1 MQKKPSVDA
10 YFTEWSTKIS
20 PWDQKTEHLSSGLLV
35 QRDAWQWMKNGTSS
49 QKRDGWQPYFTIGW
63 LVMIS
68 KIKEFRKLTEKWVS
82 DSGDALE
89 LATRGGKS
97 SHIPVLRRI
106 AASLHVGSSRPRL
119 QSSLC
124 HHHWSLLVLNAL
136 LQELNI
142 LVHVENF
149 LKNLQ
154 YTTPVY
160 HTDRPS
166 SSTLPSPGFS
176 GSIFLTMSKISW
188 RTYSKPL
195 QFTTL
200 SVHQKTYKNLLSRTG
215 ISSGTLRSVFEY
227 GLPLHFFVPKK
238 SLAPFVR
245 CFVD

>member
-1 MQKKPSVDA
+1 
-10 YFTEWSTKIS
+10 
-20 PWDQKTEHLSSGLLV
+20 
-35 QRDAWQWMKNGTSS
+35 
-49 QKRDGWQPYFTIGW
+49 
-63 LVMIS
+63 MIS

-82 DSGDALE
+82 DSGDSLE

-200 SVHQKTYKNLLSRTG
+200 SVHQKTYKKPTVKNRDQLRNLTLG
-215 ISSGTLRSVFEY
+215 IRVWAAFT
-227 GLPLHFFVPKK
+227 FFVPKK